1 MPCTKLQMKV
11 FAFITEHRPI
21 NIIQN
26 KCSKINGRILFL
38 WETAG
43 KKQKIAVLQ
52 NA

>member
-1 MPCTKLQMKV
+1 MGMAV
-11 FAFITEHRPI
+11 FATDHRPI

-26 KCSKINGRILFL
+26 ECSEINGRILFL

>member
-1 MPCTKLQMKV
+1 MGMVV
-11 FAFITEHRPI
+11 FVADRRLI